1 MSRLSVAVYKA
12 VSAIL
17 LRVYPAPRV
26 EGVENLPDGPCVIVG
41 NHAQMHGPIIAA
53 LFLPGECRIWCAAE
67 MMHLKEVPAYAYRD
81 FWSRKPRRVRWLFRI
96 ASYLIAPLAA
106 GVFNGGECIGVY
118 RDSRVMSTFRETLA
132 CLSEGVRVVI
142 FPEED
147 APGNG
152 IVWSFQRGFVDVA
165 RLYCA
170 REKKPLSFVP
180 MYVAPALRR
189 VVLGAP
195 VEYRPGGD
203 PEAERERV
211 CAALTDA
218 ITQMALALPPHT
230 VVPYPNL
237 PKAEYPQNHL

>member
-26 EGVENLPDGPCVIVG
+26 EGVENVPDGPCVIVG

-53 LFLPGECRIWCAAE
+53 LFLPGERRIWCAAE

-237 PKAEYPQNHL
+237 PKAEYPQNHV